1 MKMKTTRSI
10 CQYSVFTEI
19 MMILLEKVSMS
30 WEGCLCSTPLPPL
43 TLTHASIYRPR
54 NKTGGVL
61 LAALDL
67 LSVSN
72 LVNYFGRQDDV
83 NKVDISPVL
92 IQKGSTKVALYGLG
106 NMRDERL
113 NRMWQ
118 GKKVRFLRPEEG
130 GGGNKKGN
138 DDDNDENENEEDD
151 STNGF
156 FNIFILHQNRDNMG
170 RGSKNCIHESMIPAW
185 MDLAIF
191 GHEHTSEPVP
201 AESVV
206 GTFRIT
212 QPGSSVATSLT
223 MGEAERKHAVLLN
236 VRGNKFR
243 LDPIP
248 LTMIR
253 SFVMKDISLSEH
265 TNLDPEDPKVDSKIT
280 KILEEEL
287 RMWIYN
293 AREKDKTLLD
303 DAEKAGNFAAS
314 DDSPLKY
321 KMTKREQVLCR
332 LRVEHTGF
340 TTLNNQRFGARFVG
354 EVGNPSDVLLFVRA
368 KKKTTSSGN
377 KSKRKAADVALEE
390 PIIPIEIAQVSVE
403 DLVKDNLEEAD
414 AKLTILS
421 EKALNLALEDYVD
434 KSDGNA
440 IMETTEAALK
450 KSQASLYQN
459 ASQVGDD
466 DDDDERYDVVKALK
480 RQSQQGGDEAEAR
493 RPSEAPKRKRSNSSG
508 EDSLDKENQSKA
520 PLKKKPSK
528 ASPKSS
534 RNDSRSIEIDSSD
547 DEVNVST
554 ESSIRPKLKAT
565 TNGKRKSGD
574 GDIRSFVSRN
584 PQSQLKG
591 SSSQKRSKAQLF
603 DDDDEDVEAVSIQ
616 KRDAPRRRTAKGR
629 VNYSVDIESD
639 DDFHQSDDSFDEPPK
654 KKAAGRKAPVSNS
667 RGKSPRGRKGKIQ
680 DTSMDLDSNWGSAST
695 RK

>member
-1 MKMKTTRSI
+1 
-10 CQYSVFTEI
+10 
-19 MMILLEKVSMS
+19 
-30 WEGCLCSTPLPPL
+30 
-43 TLTHASIYRPR
+43 
-54 NKTGGVL
+54 L
-61 LAALDL
+61 LAALDI

-72 LVNYFGRQDDV
+72 LVNYFGRQEDV

-92 IQKGSTKVALYGLG
+92 IQKGTTKVALYGLG

-118 GKKVRFLRPEEG
+118 GKKVRFLRPEGAEQS
-130 GGGNKKGN
+130 KGDS
-138 DDDNDENENEEDD
+138 DDDEEEEE
-151 STNGF
+151 SGF

-170 RGSKNCIHESMIPAW
+170 RGNKNCIHESMIPAW
-185 MDLAIF
+185 MDLTIF
-191 GHEHTSEPVP
+191 GHEHASEPLP

-223 MGEAERKHAVLLN
+223 MGEASRKHCVLLN
-236 VRGNKFR
+236 VRANKFR
-243 LDPIP
+243 MEPIP

-265 TNLDPEDPKVDSKIT
+265 EHLDPEDPKVDSKIT
-280 KILEEEL
+280 KILEDEL
-287 RMWIYN
+287 RTWIFN
-293 AREKDKTLLD
+293 AREKTKTLLA

-321 KMTKREQVLCR
+321 KLIKREQVLCR

-368 KKKTTSSGN
+368 KKRTPSSGKGS
-377 KSKRKAADVALEE
+377 KSKRKAADAALEE
-390 PIIPIEIAQVSVE
+390 PVIPIEIAQVSVE

-421 EKALNLALEDYVD
+421 EKALNLALEEYVD

-440 IMETTEAALK
+440 ITATTEAALK
-450 KSQASLYQN
+450 KSQTSLFKN
-459 ASQVGDD
+459 AASQVA
-466 DDDDERYDVVKALK
+466 DDDDEDEKYDVVKALN
-480 RQSQQGGDEAEAR
+480 RRSQPEDDDEAETGR
-493 RPSEAPKRKRSNSSG
+493 GNNEAHKRKRSNSSG
-508 EDSLDKENQSKA
+508 EDSLDKENQSEG
-520 PLKKKPSK
+520 PPKKKSSK
-528 ASPKSS
+528 ASSKASSKSS
-534 RNDSRSIEIDSSD
+534 KNDSRSIVIDSSD
-547 DEVNVST
+547 DEVNAST
-554 ESSIRPKLKAT
+554 EKSSRSKPKAT
-565 TNGKRKSGD
+565 SKDKRKSRD
-574 GDIRSFVSRN
+574 GDIRSFTARN
-584 PQSQLKG
+584 TQP
-591 SSSQKRSKAQLF
+591 SQKRSTAQLF
-603 DDDDEDVEAVSIQ
+603 DDEDDDEEVVSTQ

-639 DDFHQSDDSFDEPPK
+639 DDDLVQSDGSFDEPPK
-654 KKAAGRKAPVSNS
+654 KKAAARKAPASKS
-667 RGKSPRGRKGKIQ
+667 RGKSPRGGNGKHN
-680 DTSMDLDSNWGSAST
+680 DSSMDFDSNWGSAST

>member
-1 MKMKTTRSI
+1 MPTHPRTHNAS
-10 CQYSVFTEI
+10 
-19 MMILLEKVSMS
+19 
-30 WEGCLCSTPLPPL
+30 LPVPD
-43 TLTHASIYRPR
+43 
-54 NKTGGVL
+54 TGGVL

-72 LVNYFGRQDDV
+72 LVNYFGRQEDV
-83 NKVDISPVL
+83 NKIDISPVL
-92 IQKGSTKVALYGLG
+92 IQKGTTKVALYGLG

-118 GKKVRFLRPEEG
+118 GKKVRFLRPEG
-130 GGGNKKGN
+130 AAGDKG
-138 DDDNDENENEEDD
+138 DDDDDDDEEDD

-170 RGSKNCIHESMIPAW
+170 RGNKNCIHESMIPAW
-185 MDLAIF
+185 MDLVFF
-191 GHEHTSEPVP
+191 GHEHASEPVP

-223 MGEAERKHAVLLN
+223 MGEAQRKHAVLLN
-236 VRGNKFR
+236 VRGNQFR

-253 SFVMKDISLSEH
+253 SFVMQDVSLSEH
-265 TNLDPEDPKVDSKIT
+265 ANLDPEDPKVDSKIT
-280 KILEEEL
+280 KILEDEL

-314 DDSPLKY
+314 DESPLKY
-321 KMTKREQVLCR
+321 KMIKREQVLCR

-368 KKKTTSSGN
+368 KKKTTSSGSGKN
-377 KSKRKAADVALEE
+377 KSKRKAAGAALED
-390 PIIPIEIAQVSVE
+390 PVIPIEIAQVSVE

-450 KSQASLYQN
+450 KSQASLFQN
-459 ASQVGDD
+459 ASQVVD

-480 RQSQQGGDEAEAR
+480 RQSQQEGGDEAEAGG
-493 RPSEAPKRKRSNSSG
+493 PSGAPKRKRSNSSG

-520 PLKKKPSK
+520 PPKKKLST
-528 ASPKSS
+528 ASSKSS

-547 DEVNVST
+547 DEVNTST
-554 ESSIRPKLKAT
+554 ESKNRPKPKAT
-565 TNGKRKSGD
+565 TNGKSKSKSGD

-584 PQSQLKG
+584 TQSQSKA
-591 SSSQKRSKAQLF
+591 SSSKKRSKAQLF
-603 DDDDEDVEAVSIQ
+603 DDEDEDVETASVQ

-639 DDFHQSDDSFDEPPK
+639 GDFQQSDDSFDEPPK
-654 KKAAGRKAPVSNS
+654 KKAAGRKAPASNS
-667 RGKSPRGRKGKIQ
+667 RGKSPRGRKGKHPG
-680 DTSMDLDSNWGSAST
+680 SPLDLDSNWGSAST